1 MIIDLDKL
9 SEKELKEQ
17 FTGLV
22 HEESAQGASTLE
34 MEFAGGAAPEG
45 VAYMEPVV
53 LMRAGKARF
62 CGRITSVSM
71 TNDGGE
77 RRISAV
83 ATDYWHLFEHLSAGV
98 QLAQLKEDAVAS
110 GKMLSR
116 TLSNALK
123 SWDSVAQNV
132 QLTAQNWTCTD
143 DGTLES
149 SGWIR
154 LNVGKALYGMTPT
167 VSRNRIFTTREIF
180 TMLEEANPDCIF
192 IAHPSGMLEV
202 RSISLCPTRL
212 ISTRSIIAASDIAP
226 MRDQDIDGVCVAVT
240 CLAAKKKVFS
250 AIYPLG
256 TPLESGN
263 VVFFTAEV
271 EHDPTDQLAHML
283 EQAKGWYRAANT
295 RQWSGSLTMRP
306 NDFTDSPLGDRI
318 NITGDGAPADWESM
332 LAVVTDVTWD
342 FVANRV
348 ELSLGKTISPP
359 TLHEIEFDDANKDG
373 GGGGAENESFFTNIS
388 TPYYSRS
395 HSQSQGSQS
404 VPPEHYCGCS
414 ENWTSLAEYLEEIA
428 KQFDYNDY
436 TFPRWEPPN
445 TDTDMEEQQGG

>member
-9 SEKELKEQ
+9 SEKELEDQ
-17 FTGLV
+17 FTSLV

-45 VAYMEPVV
+45 VTYMEPVV

-83 ATDYWHLFEHLSAGV
+83 ATDYWYLFDHLSAGV
-98 QLAQLKEDAVAS
+98 QLTQLKEDAVAA

-116 TLSNALK
+116 TLSNTLK
-123 SWDSVAQNV
+123 SWNSVAQNV
-132 QLTAQNWTCTD
+132 QLNAQNWTCTD

-167 VSRNRIFTTREIF
+167 VSKNRIFTTREIF
-180 TMLEEANPDCIF
+180 TMMEEANPDCIF

-202 RSISLCPTRL
+202 RSIANCPTRL
-212 ISTRSIIAASDIAP
+212 ISTLKLIAATDIAP
-226 MRDQDIDGVCVAVT
+226 MREQDIDGVCVAVIDPET
-240 CLAAKKKVFS
+240 TKKVYS
-250 AIYPLG
+250 QIYPTG
-256 TPLESGN
+256 VSLESGN

-271 EHDPTDQLAHML
+271 DHDPKAHLKHLL

-318 NITGDGAPADWESM
+318 NITGDGAPADWENM

-342 FVANRV
+342 FLANRV
-348 ELSLGKTISPP
+348 ELSLGKTMSPP
-359 TLHEIEFDDANKDG
+359 TLHELDLEGNNNNG
-373 GGGGAENESFFTNIS
+373 GGSEPESWFTNYSI
-388 TPYYSRS
+388 PYYTDSES
-395 HSQSQGSQS
+395 EPEMSQS

-414 ENWTSLAEYLEEIA
+414 ENWSSLKDYLELVA
-428 KQFDYNDY
+428 QQFDYIDY
-436 TFPRWEPPN
+436 EFPRWEPPN
-445 TDTDMEEQQGG
+445 MDTDMEMDSR